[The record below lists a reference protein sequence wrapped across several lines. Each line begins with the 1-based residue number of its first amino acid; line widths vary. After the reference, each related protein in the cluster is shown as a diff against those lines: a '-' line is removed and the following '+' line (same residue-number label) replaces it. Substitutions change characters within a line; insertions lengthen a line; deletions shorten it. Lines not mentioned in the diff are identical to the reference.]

1 MLFGPRRRN
10 RHDYPC
16 EDKRNGG
23 ANGADQRG
31 RNPARVIADRSR
43 RSMIVSLPNQVLKG
57 DSLFPASFGLQ
68 LRITQLDGLFGGKTG
83 SVQNA
88 LDRVF
93 IAFNFDEVANWR
105 LVKHNFQ
112 SLALSLEAVH
122 GSVLLIAKRPAVTEP
137 LKQLDHPLRFLDLSF
152 DFLADLQ
159 SRST

>member
-1 MLFGPRRRN
+1 MLFGPRRGN

-93 IAFNFDEVANWR
+93 IAFNFDEVADRR

-112 SLALSLEAVH
+112 SLGLSFWAV
-122 GSVLLIAKRPAVTEP
+122 SRSFLLVLRLPAVSP
-137 LKQLDHPLRFLDLSF
+137 AARRAQPPPR
-152 DFLADLQ
+152 
-159 SRST
+159 